1 MSGFLQMTISLY
13 RNVLST
19 TQNKLTAA
27 IDQIRSSIPH
37 SGETGALI
45 EQQFRSQLEE
55 VLPEQV
61 GVSNGFVVDS
71 IGGVSRQM
79 DIILYNRLNTP
90 RIFTGTG
97 AQMFPVEATY
107 ACGEIKAS
115 LNAFE
120 FKNSFDKCLSYKKL
134 HRKAYVLQPSPINTT
149 HTLFGSSHNNWQS
162 IFFCIAAESIK
173 IERLIPVYER
183 IVSTK
188 NLAIHERIDTVAALK
203 ATSNQNMLL
212 NVSGEIVGGIPS
224 NQSIDLLPTP
234 GSRLCCYEATEP
246 WSLFVMLLLRY
257 MVEAPQELVSM
268 LPYGGTDPY

>member
-1 MSGFLQMTISLY
+1 MSTSLY

-19 TQNKLTAA
+19 AQSKLTAA
-27 IDQIRSSIPH
+27 INQIRSSIPH

-55 VLPEQV
+55 VLPEQI
-61 GVSNGFVVDS
+61 GVSNGFVADS
-71 IGGVSRQM
+71 VGGISRQM

-90 RIFTGTG
+90 RIFTSTG

-115 LNAFE
+115 LNKSKFE
-120 FKNSFDKCLSYKKL
+120 ESFDKCLSYKKL
-134 HRKAYVLQPSPINTT
+134 HRKAYVSQPSPINTT
-149 HTLFGSSHNNWQS
+149 HNMFGKDHNNWQS

-173 IERLIPVYER
+173 TEHLIPVYDR
-183 IVSTK
+183 VVLDQ
-188 NLAIHERIDTVAALK
+188 NLEVHERIDTVTSLK
-203 ATSNQNMLL
+203 ATDNQNMLL

-234 GSRLCCYEATEP
+234 GSRLCCYQATEP

-268 LPYGGTDPY
+268 LPYGGADPY